1 MDTDD
6 KLIVSKAF
14 DTVSIAER
22 QYICKTMGFLNPH
35 QAAVVRREISRKI
48 PSDIGVEFYGGYKD
62 AERCLF
68 ICFPEYLE
76 PDYDSIISVLEITAR
91 DIDKMSHRDYLGS
104 LMGLGIKRENIGD
117 ILPLEDRC
125 YIFTKSDI
133 SGYIIDNLLKIGR
146 HGVKICKRSLS
157 EITVPE
163 KKTEQVRTTVSSLRL
178 DCILSGAL
186 NMSRGR
192 AAELIRAEKV
202 QVNFETADSIS
213 KILSPD
219 DLVSV
224 RNFGRFKVAEI
235 GGLTRK
241 GRYGIII
248 EKFI

>member
-146 HGVKICKRSLS
+146 HGVKICKR
-157 EITVPE
+157 I
-163 KKTEQVRTTVSSLRL
+163 VSSV
-178 DCILSGAL
+178 CHKTTS
-186 NMSRGR
+186 N
-192 AAELIRAEKV
+192 
-202 QVNFETADSIS
+202 QQSIS
-213 KILSPD
+213 YSAKHTHPFYI
-219 DLVSV
+219 
-224 RNFGRFKVAEI
+224 I
-235 GGLTRK
+235 T
-241 GRYGIII
+241 III
-248 EKFI
+248 SVKKYVNRNPRVVEQM

>member
-48 PSDIGVEFYGGYKD
+48 PSDISVEFYGGYKD

-117 ILPLEDRC
+117 ILPLEDR
-125 YIFTKSDI
+125 IFYYKFNRSFSRLITHLFFK
-133 SGYIIDNLLKIGR
+133 LLKQNF
-146 HGVKICKRSLS
+146 S
-157 EITVPE
+157 
-163 KKTEQVRTTVSSLRL
+163 
-178 DCILSGAL
+178 ILCGT
-186 NMSRGR
+186 G
-192 AAELIRAEKV
+192 
-202 QVNFETADSIS
+202 
-213 KILSPD
+213 
-219 DLVSV
+219 
-224 RNFGRFKVAEI
+224 
-235 GGLTRK
+235 
-241 GRYGIII
+241 
-248 EKFI
+248 

>member
-48 PSDIGVEFYGGYKD
+48 PSDI
-62 AERCLF
+62 
-68 ICFPEYLE
+68 PEYLE

-157 EITVPE
+157 H
-163 KKTEQVRTTVSSLRL
+163 RSDGRLLCGLSDCCGGHGDLRQA
-178 DCILSGAL
+178 S
-186 NMSRGR
+186 
-192 AAELIRAEKV
+192 
-202 QVNFETADSIS
+202 
-213 KILSPD
+213 
-219 DLVSV
+219 
-224 RNFGRFKVAEI
+224 
-235 GGLTRK
+235 
-241 GRYGIII
+241 
-248 EKFI
+248 